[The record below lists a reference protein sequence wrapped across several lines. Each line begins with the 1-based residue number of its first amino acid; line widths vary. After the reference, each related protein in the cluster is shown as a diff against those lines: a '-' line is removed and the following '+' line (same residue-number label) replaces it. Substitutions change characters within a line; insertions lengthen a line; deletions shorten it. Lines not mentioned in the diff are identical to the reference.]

1 LLKIIVTL
9 LAKKSSHDRVYHNQQ
24 HDPDKENHPQYIEEF
39 EVQGHKPQYIVDKI
53 CWTKNS
59 TFNLLYNITFNICF
73 NHIYYLLFFI

>member
-53 CWTKNS
+53 C
-59 TFNLLYNITFNICF
+59 
-73 NHIYYLLFFI
+73 